1 MGSDNPIIGFAF
13 GLGCRAWNLYIETMT
28 TLEREKVVLVTG
40 ATRGIGHAIAEN
52 LAGSYPLIITGR
64 SADNLNALKKKL
76 NDAGG
81 KVEALP
87 ADLTSPEDRKSLV
100 EGAIRLM
107 GRIDCLINN
116 AGMGIFGRA
125 DEIKEEDFRYVMELN
140 LLAPY
145 LLTQAVLPDMVAR
158 KSGQI
163 INISSVAGLNGFKG
177 GGAYAA
183 SKFALNGFT
192 ESLREDVKEF
202 GIAVTAVC
210 PGGVRTEFGG
220 NPASVRDF
228 VLEPEDVAHTIRYLV
243 DESETANTKLIELKP
258 RRRTEY
264 R

>member
-1 MGSDNPIIGFAF
+1 MNV
-13 GLGCRAWNLYIETMT
+13 EKK
-28 TLEREKVVLVTG
+28 EKVILITG

-52 LAGSYPLIITGR
+52 LADSYPLILTGR
-64 SADNLNALKKKL
+64 NADQLNALKKKL
-76 NDAGG
+76 NEAGG
-81 KVEALP
+81 RVEAIP
-87 ADLTSPEDRKSLV
+87 ADLTAPQEIKALV
-100 EGAIRLM
+100 DGAVRAM

-116 AGMGIFGRA
+116 AGMGIFGRV
-125 DEIKEEDFRYVMELN
+125 DELREEDFRTVMELN
-140 LLAPY
+140 LMAPF
-145 LLTQAVLPDMVAR
+145 LLTRGVLPDMIAR

-183 SKFALNGFT
+183 SKFGLNGFT

-220 NPASVRDF
+220 SPASVRDF
-228 VLEPEDVAHTIRYLV
+228 VLEPEDVAHTVRYLV

-258 RRRTEY
+258 RRRAEF

>member
-1 MGSDNPIIGFAF
+1 
-13 GLGCRAWNLYIETMT
+13 MT
-28 TLEREKVVLVTG
+28 TPEREKVILVTG

-52 LAGSYPLIITGR
+52 LANAYPLIITGR
-64 SADNLNALKKKL
+64 STDALNALKNKL
-76 NDAGG
+76 TDAGG
-81 KVEALP
+81 KVEAIA
-87 ADLTSPEDRKSLV
+87 ADLTSSDDIKNLV
-100 EGAIRLM
+100 ESSIRSM

-116 AGMGIFGRA
+116 AGMGIFGRV
-125 DEIKEEDFRYVMELN
+125 DEIQEDDFRYVMELN
-140 LLAPY
+140 LMAPY
-145 LLTQAVLPDMVAR
+145 QLTKAVLPDMISR

-228 VLEPEDVAHTIRYLV
+228 VLEPQDVAHTVRYLV

-258 RRRTEY
+258 RRRSEF

>member
-1 MGSDNPIIGFAF
+1 
-13 GLGCRAWNLYIETMT
+13 MT
-28 TLEREKVVLVTG
+28 TPEREKVILVTG

-52 LAGSYPLIITGR
+52 LANAYPLIITGR
-64 SADNLNALKKKL
+64 STDALNALKKKL
-76 NDAGG
+76 TDSGG
-81 KVEALP
+81 KVEAIA
-87 ADLTSPEDRKSLV
+87 ADLTSSDDIKKLV
-100 EGAIRLM
+100 ESSIRSM

-116 AGMGIFGRA
+116 AGMGIFGRV
-125 DEIKEEDFRYVMELN
+125 DEIQEDDFRYVMELN
-140 LLAPY
+140 LMAPY
-145 LLTQAVLPDMVAR
+145 QLTKAVLPDMISR

-228 VLEPEDVAHTIRYLV
+228 VLEPQDVAHTVRYLV

-258 RRRTEY
+258 RRRSEF

>member
-1 MGSDNPIIGFAF
+1 
-13 GLGCRAWNLYIETMT
+13 MT
-28 TLEREKVVLVTG
+28 DTKREKVVLVTG

-52 LAGSYPLIITGR
+52 LADAYPLVITGR
-64 SADNLNALKKKL
+64 SADQLNALKKKL

-81 KVEALP
+81 KVEAIP
-87 ADLTSPEDRKSLV
+87 ADLTSSDEIQALV
-100 EGAIRLM
+100 EGAIRSM
-107 GRIDCLINN
+107 GRVDCLINN
-116 AGMGIFGRA
+116 AGMGIFGRV
-125 DEIKEEDFRYVMELN
+125 DEIQEKDFRYVLELN

-145 LLTQAVLPDMVAR
+145 LLTKAVLPDMITR
-158 KSGQI
+158 KSGQV

-220 NPASVRDF
+220 SPAAVRDF
-228 VLEPEDVAHTIRYLV
+228 VLEPEDVAHTVRYLV

-258 RRRTEY
+258 RRRPDF

>member
-1 MGSDNPIIGFAF
+1 
-13 GLGCRAWNLYIETMT
+13 MT
-28 TLEREKVVLVTG
+28 AESKEKVILVTG
-40 ATRGIGHAIAEN
+40 ATRGIGHAIAER
-52 LAGSYPLIITGR
+52 LADTYPLIITGR
-64 SADNLNALKKKL
+64 SGDQLNALKKKL
-76 NDAGG
+76 TDTGG
-81 KVEALP
+81 RVEAIP
-87 ADLTSPEDRKSLV
+87 ADLYSPQEIKALV
-100 EGAIRLM
+100 DASVRSM

-116 AGMGIFGRA
+116 AGMGIFGRV
-125 DEIKEEDFRYVMELN
+125 DEIQEEDFRKVLDLN
-140 LLAPY
+140 LMAPF
-145 LLTQAVLPDMVAR
+145 LLTKAVLPDMIAR
-158 KSGQI
+158 KAGQI

-220 NPASVRDF
+220 GPASVRDF

-243 DESETANTKLIELKP
+243 DESESANTRLIELKP
-258 RRRTEY
+258 RRRPDF

>member
-1 MGSDNPIIGFAF
+1 
-13 GLGCRAWNLYIETMT
+13 MT
-28 TLEREKVVLVTG
+28 SKEREKVILVTG

-52 LAGSYPLIITGR
+52 LANAYPLIITGR
-64 SADNLNALKKKL
+64 SEDALNALKKKL
-76 NDAGG
+76 NDNGG
-81 KVEALP
+81 KVEAIA
-87 ADLTSPEDRKSLV
+87 ADLTSSNDIKNLV
-100 EGAIRLM
+100 ESSIRAL

-125 DEIKEEDFRYVMELN
+125 DQINEKDFRYVMELN
-140 LLAPY
+140 LIAPY
-145 LLTQAVLPDMVAR
+145 QLTRAVLPDMISR

-220 NPASVRDF
+220 NPASVREF

-258 RRRTEY
+258 RKRTEF